1 MQRSRRLRTLRER
14 QSPCRLLLLY
24 CSLPSFSGSSTG
36 SSSAQGSGSYRRGS
50 GEISL
55 WLASELVLTRSQ
67 ATGCRQV
74 RLLHILMGS
83 DIPRRGQPSCRCDAL
98 DFEGSQ
104 RGGSTDF
111 HRSQED
117 IKIYKGQL

>member
-1 MQRSRRLRTLRER
+1 FRHPFEPRSSGPKPEMLGRYTTGLMDDKKEP
-14 QSPCRLLLLY
+14 SIIKISDGW
-24 CSLPSFSGSSTG
+24 SLVKIP
-36 SSSAQGSGSYRRGS
+36 Q
-50 GEISL
+50 